1 MTEVNEQ
8 NWYVLRTR
16 PRQEKAVRKLLT
28 DIGVE
33 NFLPTSVEEHE
44 YVNQRKK
51 KIEVPLITSTCFMR
65 CAAADR
71 FNIVNGLKYKT
82 LLVTDR
88 FTNSSMIIPDKQMAD
103 FKLVLS
109 LSDGRYLQPVEIFE
123 GDRVVVTEGEMLGV
137 EGVVAKINSRRHFM
151 LVLNNLASFMLQVP
165 MSMVKKID

>member
-71 FNIVNGLKYKT
+71 LADGLCLRAALSVRRFNLSNGGNK
-82 LLVTDR
+82 
-88 FTNSSMIIPDKQMAD
+88 
-103 FKLVLS
+103 
-109 LSDGRYLQPVEIFE
+109 
-123 GDRVVVTEGEMLGV
+123 
-137 EGVVAKINSRRHFM
+137 
-151 LVLNNLASFMLQVP
+151 
-165 MSMVKKID
+165 